1 MYITLEDV
9 LIVCGQIGAI
19 LIISPF
25 ILYVVGV
32 IVSFFNV
39 IMEIYDELHKRYGNI
54 VFIVPP
60 VIGLII
66 AIISLGLQALFG
78 FL

>member
-32 IVSFFNV
+32 IVAFFNV

-54 VFIVPP
+54 VFYIPP
-60 VIGLII
+60 IIGLII
-66 AIISLGLQALFG
+66 IAISFGLQAIFG